1 MLREAAGVRLDLSSV
16 SPPANVTDLL
26 HQQAQSSV
34 LTRKYPGLEISDV
47 GNMEALKEL
56 AIAYDLGELAGYY
69 PCLWMPWSA
78 QYMCVCSLCELNLLT
93 GARRMYCGVAAVHRY
108 PCWHP

>member
-34 LTRKYPGLEISDV
+34 LTRRYPGLEISDV
-47 GNMEALKEL
+47 GSMEALKEL
-56 AIAYDLGELAGYY
+56 AIAFDLGEAGGR
-69 PCLWMPWSA
+69 PPFPQMALVCPW
-78 QYMCVCSLCELNLLT
+78 QT
-93 GARRMYCGVAAVHRY
+93 
-108 PCWHP
+108 

>member
-16 SPPANVTDLL
+16 SPPANVTDVL

-34 LTRKYPGLEISDV
+34 LTRRYPGLEISDV

-56 AIAYDLGELAGYY
+56 AVAYDLGEASRKACFAIRGSALAHSH
-69 PCLWMPWSA
+69 L
-78 QYMCVCSLCELNLLT
+78 SLC
-93 GARRMYCGVAAVHRY
+93 VV
-108 PCWHP
+108 